1 MVITMPSR
9 ERDPDVS
16 YMADYPRFNGRGGG
30 GGGGGMHDRIT
41 RIETVAENQEKLISD
56 TRADLRGIRSDMK
69 SMENRIVDKMD
80 ENQKWLVGLLVSA
93 ILVPLFIALVTK

>member
-1 MVITMPSR
+1 MPSR

-16 YMADYPRFNGRGGG
+16 YLADYPRFNNRGGG
-30 GGGGGMHDRIT
+30 GGGGDMHDRLT

-80 ENQKWLVGLLVSA
+80 ENQKWLVGILVSA
-93 ILVPLFIALVTK
+93 IQVPLLIALVTK

>member
-9 ERDPDVS
+9 ERDTDVS
-16 YMADYPRFNGRGGG
+16 YMADYPKFKNRGGG
-30 GGGGGMHDRIT
+30 GGGGDMNDRIT
-41 RIETVAENQEKLISD
+41 RIEAVAENQEKLISE
-56 TRADLRGIRSDMK
+56 TRTDLRGISSDMK
-69 SMENRIVDKMD
+69 SMENRIIDKMD

>member
-1 MVITMPSR
+1 MPSR

-16 YMADYPRFNGRGGG
+16 YLADYPRFNGRGGG
-30 GGGGGMHDRIT
+30 GGGGDMHDRIT

-56 TRADLRGIRSDMK
+56 TRADLRCIRSDMK

>member
-1 MVITMPSR
+1 MVIAMPSR

-16 YMADYPRFNGRGGG
+16 YMADYTRFNGRGGG
-30 GGGGGMHDRIT
+30 GGGGDMHDRIT

>member
-30 GGGGGMHDRIT
+30 GGGGDMHDRIT
-41 RIETVAENQEKLISD
+41 RIETVAE
-56 TRADLRGIRSDMK
+56 TVRS
-69 SMENRIVDKMD
+69 
-80 ENQKWLVGLLVSA
+80 
-93 ILVPLFIALVTK
+93 

>member
-1 MVITMPSR
+1 VIKMPSR

-16 YMADYPRFNGRGGG
+16 YLADYPRFNNRGGG
-30 GGGGGMHDRIT
+30 GGGGDMHDRLT

>member
-1 MVITMPSR
+1 MPSR

-16 YMADYPRFNGRGGG
+16 YLADYPRFNSRGGG
-30 GGGGGMHDRIT
+30 GGGGDLHDRLT

>member
-1 MVITMPSR
+1 MPSR

-16 YMADYPRFNGRGGG
+16 YLADYPRFNSRGGG
-30 GGGGGMHDRIT
+30 GGGGDMHDRLT

-93 ILVPLFIALVTK
+93 IQVPLFIALVTK

>member
-1 MVITMPSR
+1 MASSER
-9 ERDPDVS
+9 ESDVS
-16 YMADYPRFNGRGGG
+16 YMADYPKFKNRGGG
-30 GGGGGMHDRIT
+30 GGGGDMNDRIT
-41 RIETVAENQEKLISD
+41 RIETVAENQEKLISE

>member
-1 MVITMPSR
+1 MPSR

-16 YMADYPRFNGRGGG
+16 YLADYPRFNSRGGG
-30 GGGGGMHDRIT
+30 GGGGDMHDRLT

-80 ENQKWLVGLLVSA
+80 ETQKWLVGLLVSA

>member
-1 MVITMPSR
+1 MPSR

-30 GGGGGMHDRIT
+30 GGDMHDRIT

>member
-1 MVITMPSR
+1 MPSR

-30 GGGGGMHDRIT
+30 GGGVDMHDRLT

>member
-1 MVITMPSR
+1 MPSR
-9 ERDPDVS
+9 EREPDVS
-16 YMADYPRFNGRGGG
+16 YLADYPRFNSRGGG
-30 GGGGGMHDRIT
+30 GGGGDMHDRIT
-41 RIETVAENQEKLISD
+41 RIEAVAENQEKLISD

>member
-1 MVITMPSR
+1 MPSR

-16 YMADYPRFNGRGGG
+16 YLADYPRFNSRGGG
-30 GGGGGMHDRIT
+30 GGGGDMHDRLT

-80 ENQKWLVGLLVSA
+80 ENQKWLIGLLVSA

>member
-1 MVITMPSR
+1 MPSR

-16 YMADYPRFNGRGGG
+16 YLADYPRFSSRGGG
-30 GGGGGMHDRIT
+30 GGGGDMHDRLT

>member
-1 MVITMPSR
+1 MPSR

-16 YMADYPRFNGRGGG
+16 YLADYPRFNSRGGG
-30 GGGGGMHDRIT
+30 GGGGDMHDRLT
-41 RIETVAENQEKLISD
+41 RIEMVAENQEKLISD

>member
-1 MVITMPSR
+1 MPSR

-16 YMADYPRFNGRGGG
+16 YLADYPRFNSRGGG
-30 GGGGGMHDRIT
+30 GGGGDMHDRLT

-69 SMENRIVDKMD
+69 SMENRIVDRMD

>member
-1 MVITMPSR
+1 VKNKRVQPQASLR
-9 ERDPDVS
+9 S
-16 YMADYPRFNGRGGG
+16 FGG
-30 GGGGGMHDRIT
+30 
-41 RIETVAENQEKLISD
+41 IEGDI
-56 TRADLRGIRSDMK
+56 K

>member
-9 ERDPDVS
+9 EREPDVS

-30 GGGGGMHDRIT
+30 GGGGDMHDRIT
-41 RIETVAENQEKLISD
+41 RIEAVAENQEKLISD

-69 SMENRIVDKMD
+69 SMENRIVDKID

>member
-1 MVITMPSR
+1 MNNKINGIVAVGEKQESPTPGEPAELGDIG
-9 ERDPDVS
+9 
-16 YMADYPRFNGRGGG
+16 AD
-30 GGGGGMHDRIT
+30 I
-41 RIETVAENQEKLISD
+41 
-56 TRADLRGIRSDMK
+56 K

>member
-1 MVITMPSR
+1 MPSR
-9 ERDPDVS
+9 ERDLDVS
-16 YMADYPRFNGRGGG
+16 YLADYPRFNSRGGG
-30 GGGGGMHDRIT
+30 GGGGDMHDRLT

>member
-1 MVITMPSR
+1 MPSR

-16 YMADYPRFNGRGGG
+16 YLADYPRFNSRGGG
-30 GGGGGMHDRIT
+30 GGGGDMHDRLT

-69 SMENRIVDKMD
+69 SMENRFVDKMD

>member
-1 MVITMPSR
+1 
-9 ERDPDVS
+9 
-16 YMADYPRFNGRGGG
+16 
-30 GGGGGMHDRIT
+30 MHDRLT

-93 ILVPLFIALVTK
+93 ILVPLFIALVTGSAAAGFVVSLPLLRLPHHLLMGIGI

>member
-1 MVITMPSR
+1 MPSR

-30 GGGGGMHDRIT
+30 GGGGDMHDRIT

-56 TRADLRGIRSDMK
+56 TRADLRGIRYDMK

>member
-1 MVITMPSR
+1 MVITMPSS
-9 ERDPDVS
+9 ERDPYVS

-30 GGGGGMHDRIT
+30 GGGGDMHDRIT

>member
-30 GGGGGMHDRIT
+30 GGGGDNP
-41 RIETVAENQEKLISD
+41 NQISK
-56 TRADLRGIRSDMK
+56 AGDL
-69 SMENRIVDKMD
+69 
-80 ENQKWLVGLLVSA
+80 A
-93 ILVPLFIALVTK
+93 C

>member
-1 MVITMPSR
+1 MPSR

-16 YMADYPRFNGRGGG
+16 YLADYPRFNNRGGG
-30 GGGGGMHDRIT
+30 GGGGDMHDRLT

-80 ENQKWLVGLLVSA
+80 ENQKWLVGLMVSA

>member
-1 MVITMPSR
+1 MVIKMPSR

-30 GGGGGMHDRIT
+30 GGGGDMHDRIT
-41 RIETVAENQEKLISD
+41 RIEKVAENQEKLISD